1 MALSD
6 LVQYLQ
12 PISFL
17 LCQQQLL
24 LFFGHLSEWLTQQE
38 LSTLPIQEFLTLLRH
53 NATGAPARRAL
64 RDILGMKDR
73 SCCGKRAGAWRAA
86 SHSLG
91 LYGLRCPFVN
101 IPASSTTTFRCRQ
114 IIRKRRNGYLPV

>member
-1 MALSD
+1 MFGQWARNTFLIGPEPRVGSGLLPSGNYLSSPRSDCPAPHAPTESSD

-12 PISFL
+12 PIPFL

-53 NATGAPARRAL
+53 
-64 RDILGMKDR
+64 
-73 SCCGKRAGAWRAA
+73 
-86 SHSLG
+86 
-91 LYGLRCPFVN
+91 
-101 IPASSTTTFRCRQ
+101 ST
-114 IIRKRRNGYLPV
+114 KP

>member
-12 PISFL
+12 PIPFL

-53 NATGAPARRAL
+53 NAG
-64 RDILGMKDR
+64 
-73 SCCGKRAGAWRAA
+73 
-86 SHSLG
+86 
-91 LYGLRCPFVN
+91 
-101 IPASSTTTFRCRQ
+101 
-114 IIRKRRNGYLPV
+114 GYLPIPRSYLI